1 MKILSLF
8 IVALLTGC
16 CCGPYYPIET
26 GCARGATGYMI
37 VNNTKAIL
45 TIVQDGQVVAKDIRP
60 GDVMPIRPVW
70 MRTTCVAVT
79 GHLSDGTYAGADSY
93 TFSSAVRET
102 WTVTRLIRPNDTP
115 PWN

>member
-1 MKILSLF
+1 MKTLALL
-8 IVALLTGC
+8 IVAALTGC
-16 CCGPYYPIET
+16 CGGYYPVNT
-26 GCARGATGYMI
+26 GCQTRCSTGYMI

-45 TIVQDGQVVAKDIRP
+45 TIVQDGQVIARDIEP
-60 GDVMPIRPVW
+60 GDVMPLRPVW

-79 GHLSDGTYAGADSY
+79 GRLADGTYVGADSY